1 LGSLVHKPH
10 ISVLQQM
17 YDSMHISALV
27 LGWSAVCVASSL
39 YAICAHSNCVM
50 LTSFANRR
58 SLCLLCMLSAAR
70 HSFRDFGLV
79 AGRICLVNNDGGVL
93 IDQYV
98 QPQEK
103 VTDYRTFVSGIEPK
117 HLKDGA
123 VSLSEAQKMV
133 AQILTGRILV
143 GHSVHH
149 DLQVSCLPH
158 LCHLLSGMLKHS
170 RMH

>member
-1 LGSLVHKPH
+1 MPTFLQSIEV
-10 ISVLQQM
+10 SVQNLCSQLQ
-17 YDSMHISALV
+17 
-27 LGWSAVCVASSL
+27 
-39 YAICAHSNCVM
+39 AIAFV
-50 LTSFANRR
+50 TS
-58 SLCLLCMLSAAR
+58 
-70 HSFRDFGLV
+70 LV
-79 AGRICLVNNDGGVL
+79 AGRICVVNNDGGVL

-123 VSLSEAQKMV
+123 VSLSKAQKMV

-149 DLQVSCLPH
+149 DLKVRCLP
-158 LCHLLSGMLKHS
+158 LFVICCWACISLQ
-170 RMH
+170 

>member
-1 LGSLVHKPH
+1 V
-10 ISVLQQM
+10 
-17 YDSMHISALV
+17 
-27 LGWSAVCVASSL
+27 
-39 YAICAHSNCVM
+39 
-50 LTSFANRR
+50 
-58 SLCLLCMLSAAR
+58 
-70 HSFRDFGLV
+70 
-79 AGRICLVNNDGGVL
+79 VNNDGGVL
-93 IDQYV
+93 MDQYV

-149 DLQVSCLPH
+149 DLKVRFLRVFIF
-158 LCHLLSGMLKHS
+158 LLSGMHKHAD
-170 RMH
+170 MH

>member
-1 LGSLVHKPH
+1 
-10 ISVLQQM
+10 VLLAF
-17 YDSMHISALV
+17 YI
-27 LGWSAVCVASSL
+27 
-39 YAICAHSNCVM
+39 ICAHSGCG
-50 LTSFANRR
+50 TPPIFAHRT
-58 SLCLLCMLSAAR
+58 SLCLLCKLPATS
-70 HSFRDFGLV
+70 HSFCDFSLV
-79 AGRICLVNNDGGVL
+79 TGRICMVNNDGGVL

-149 DLQVSCLPH
+149 DLQVRFLPLFVICCRACTSMQRCIE
-158 LCHLLSGMLKHS
+158 LCSARLPIRLCTKPAQHKS
-170 RMH
+170 RVVY

>member
-1 LGSLVHKPH
+1 
-10 ISVLQQM
+10 M
-17 YDSMHISALV
+17 
-27 LGWSAVCVASSL
+27 
-39 YAICAHSNCVM
+39 
-50 LTSFANRR
+50 
-58 SLCLLCMLSAAR
+58 
-70 HSFRDFGLV
+70 
-79 AGRICLVNNDGGVL
+79 
-93 IDQYV
+93 DQYV

-149 DLQVSCLPH
+149 DLKVRFLRV
-158 LCHLLSGMLKHS
+158 LILLLSGMHKHAD
-170 RMH
+170 MH

>member
-1 LGSLVHKPH
+1 V
-10 ISVLQQM
+10 
-17 YDSMHISALV
+17 
-27 LGWSAVCVASSL
+27 
-39 YAICAHSNCVM
+39 
-50 LTSFANRR
+50 
-58 SLCLLCMLSAAR
+58 
-70 HSFRDFGLV
+70 
-79 AGRICLVNNDGGVL
+79 VNNDGGVL

-103 VTDYRTFVSGIEPK
+103 ITDYRTFVSGIEPK

-149 DLQVSCLPH
+149 DLQVNCLPH
-158 LCHLLSGMLKHS
+158 LCQVLSGLHKHLK
-170 RMH
+170 MH

>member
-1 LGSLVHKPH
+1 MPT
-10 ISVLQQM
+10 
-17 YDSMHISALV
+17 Y
-27 LGWSAVCVASSL
+27 
-39 YAICAHSNCVM
+39 
-50 LTSFANRR
+50 FANHT
-58 SLCLLCMLSAAR
+58 SLCLSCVLSAAS
-70 HSFRDFGLV
+70 HTFRDFGFV
-79 AGRICLVNNDGGVL
+79 TGRICVVNNDGGVL

-117 HLKDGA
+117 HLKHGA

-158 LCHLLSGMLKHS
+158 LCRLLSGVHKNRILFSKAS
-170 RMH
+170 RLSVYQAGTAQIKSGILTFILSDLNC